1 MGSLKAVWRCFDDC
15 GVING
20 CNGYIFVAVVPNGTT
35 WGDWNPKNYFCQISS
50 CPDDYMT
57 LSLVNAEKGVKMMFS
72 LIFGP
77 RNPFLGVFK
86 GGILANFGQFWA
98 LGR

>member
-1 MGSLKAVWRCFDDC
+1 MGGLRAVWRYIDDC

-20 CNGYIFVAVVPNGTT
+20 CNGYIFAAVVPNGTT
-35 WGDWNPKNYFCQISS
+35 WGDWYLKNDFCQISS
-50 CPDDYMT
+50 CPAGYMT
-57 LSLVNAEKGVKMMFS
+57 PSLANAEKGVKMMFS

-77 RNPFLGVFK
+77 KNPFLIQGD
-86 GGILANFGQFWA
+86 ILANFGQFWA